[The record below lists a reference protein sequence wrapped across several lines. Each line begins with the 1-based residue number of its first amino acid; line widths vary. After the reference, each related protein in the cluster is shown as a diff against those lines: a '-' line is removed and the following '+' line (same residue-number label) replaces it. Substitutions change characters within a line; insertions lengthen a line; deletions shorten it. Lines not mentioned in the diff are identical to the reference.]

1 MEKLVEDEY
10 NNIRIRVEDEYI
22 NIRIHTRI
30 YMYDKHL
37 RLQIQIPV

>member
-37 RLQIQIPV
+37 RIQIPV